1 MRPYQLPCYR
11 YICLHI
17 FTGMALSLF
26 NNQLNLLQ
34 AELTKKS
41 KEALPL
47 RIYHSQARNIFFKL
61 EALSRIFKHIH
72 DKELFKSLQ
81 AEFKLIEDVLGQ
93 MDYYDGFIKDFSKDK
108 TIPGAFLNYFKQHF
122 EHATDQLS
130 IMLKDIPVHKPLYVT
145 SVLKRL
151 ENATWMTDINK
162 EKTAILNLIINAMD
176 ELQSDYK
183 KGKLHFEDIEEGL
196 HEFRRKLRWI
206 SIYVAATDGMFQLKK
221 VKLVQPDLKPYLTDE
236 IVNLPYNVL
245 PPAKKGE
252 EPVYI
257 ESQNFY
263 ALSWL
268 IQELGKLKDEGLKYV
283 VINEA
288 IKAVKQLKNPDK
300 LKQSLIKTIALTPA
314 EITAT
319 AQNMA
324 DDFLFKH
331 GVLAR
336 IKRDIFRS
344 VK

>member
-1 MRPYQLPCYR
+1 
-11 YICLHI
+11 
-17 FTGMALSLF
+17 MALSLF
-26 NNQLNLLQ
+26 TNQLNLLQ
-34 AELTKKS
+34 AELSKKS
-41 KEALPL
+41 KESLPL
-47 RIYHSQARNIFFKL
+47 RIYHSQARNIFFRL

-72 DKELFKSLQ
+72 DKDLFKSLQ
-81 AEFKLIEDVLGQ
+81 AEFKLIEDALGQ
-93 MDYYDGFIKDFSKDK
+93 MDYYDGFLKDFSKNK
-108 TIPGAFLNYFKQHF
+108 TIPAAFLNYFKQHF

-130 IMLKDIPVHKPLYVT
+130 IILKDVPVHQPSYIA

-151 ENATWMTDINK
+151 ESATWMSDANK
-162 EKTAILNLIINAMD
+162 EKSAIANVVTDAMD

-183 KGKLHFEDIEEGL
+183 KGKLHFEDIEKGL

-245 PPAKKGE
+245 PPAKKGS

-268 IQELGKLKDEGLKYV
+268 IQELGKLKDEGLKYSI
-283 VINEA
+283 INEA
-288 IKAVKQLKNPDK
+288 IKATKQLKNADK
-300 LKQSLIKTIALTPA
+300 LKQSLIKTITHTPA
-314 EITAT
+314 EITGT
-319 AQNMA
+319 AQNMV

-344 VK
+344 VNK